1 MGGFIVG
8 MFSEG
13 LVFGLFIGRCV
24 GKRVKIINSRHK
36 SNYMGEL
43 ELNRLL
49 LSLSIKSQ

>member
-13 LVFGLFIGRCV
+13 SVFGLFIARCV
-24 GKRVKIINSRHK
+24 GERVKIINSRHK
-36 SNYMGEL
+36 SNYKGEL

-49 LSLSIKSQ
+49 LSLSFKSP